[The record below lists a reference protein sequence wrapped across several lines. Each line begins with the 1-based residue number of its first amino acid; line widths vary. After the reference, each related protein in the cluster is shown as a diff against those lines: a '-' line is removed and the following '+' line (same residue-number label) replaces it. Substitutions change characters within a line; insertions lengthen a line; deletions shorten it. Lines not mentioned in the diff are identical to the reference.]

1 MFPEIPSEVD
11 VAIIGMGPAGSS
23 AATVCAKAG
32 LKVLGIEK
40 RQEIGSPC
48 RCGEGLSRSSLERM
62 GIELDKKWV
71 NVGLH
76 GQTVYAPNGKYVRID
91 FDEPKGWVV
100 ERKVFDKHLA
110 TLAARAGAMI
120 LSKTEALNLVRE
132 NGKINIK
139 LSSQN
144 GTDEVR
150 AKIVIAADGVE
161 SKIAREMGIDTT
173 LKLVDIASCAQFE
186 MTNVKIDSKRA
197 EYYTGNE
204 TATAGYAWIL
214 PKGKD
219 TANVGIG
226 IRRPFTKETAYEYLK
241 RFVDSHPG
249 LKNGSI
255 IEVNCGGVPVGGLLE
270 DMVADNLM
278 VVGDAAHQVNPIHG
292 GGIAEAYVAGRI
304 AAEVAVEAVR
314 ENDYSKEFLNEYNK
328 RWWKERGDTLKKL
341 VKVREVVEKLTDDD
355 LNWLAEYMTGD
366 DLINLTRSSGIK
378 KLAMLF
384 MKKPQLLKF
393 ARKLL

>member
-1 MFPEIPSEVD
+1 MFPQIPSEVD

-23 AATVCAKAG
+23 AAMVCAKAG

-48 RCGEGLSRSSLERM
+48 RCGEGLSRSALERM
-62 GIELDKKWV
+62 GIELDKRWV
-71 NVGLH
+71 NTGLY
-76 GQTVYAPNGKYVRID
+76 GQTVYAPNRKYVRID
-91 FDEPKGWVV
+91 FDEPKGWIV
-100 ERKVFDKHLA
+100 ERKVFDKYLA

-120 LSKTEALNLVRE
+120 LSKTEALNLARE
-132 NGKINIK
+132 NGRIKIK
-139 LSSQN
+139 LNSEN
-144 GTDEVR
+144 GTEEVR

-161 SKIAREMGIDTT
+161 SKIARKMGINTV

-186 MTNVKIDSKRA
+186 MTNVEIDPKRA

-204 TATAGYAWIL
+204 IATAGYAWIF

-226 IRRPFTKETAYEYLK
+226 IRKPFAKETAYEYLK
-241 RFVDSHPG
+241 RFVNSHPG
-249 LKNGSI
+249 LKNGSVV
-255 IEVNCGGVPVGGLLE
+255 EVNCGGVPVGGLLE
-270 DMVADNLM
+270 DMVLDNFM

-314 ENDYSKEFLNEYNK
+314 EGDYSKEFLDDYNK
-328 RWWKERGDTLKKL
+328 RWWKERGDKLKKL
-341 VKVREVVEKLTDDD
+341 VKVRQLVENLTDQD
-355 LNWLAEYMTGD
+355 LNWLADYMTGE

-378 KLAMLF
+378 KLAMLL
-384 MKKPQLLKF
+384 MKKPRLLKF

>member
-11 VAIIGMGPAGSS
+11 IAVIGLGPAGSS
-23 AATVCAKAG
+23 AAMACAKAG
-32 LKVLGIEK
+32 LRVLGIEK

-48 RCGEGLSRSSLERM
+48 RCGEGLSRSALERM
-62 GIELDKKWV
+62 GIELDEKWV
-71 NVGLH
+71 NIGLY

-91 FDEPKGWVV
+91 FDEPKGWII

-110 TLAARAGAMI
+110 VLAARAGARI
-120 LSKTEALNLVRE
+120 LSRTEALDLVRE
-132 NGKINIK
+132 NNKINIR
-139 LSSQN
+139 LNSGN
-144 GTDEVR
+144 GTGEVR

-161 SKIAREMGIDTT
+161 SKIARNMGINTT

-186 MTNVKIDSKRA
+186 MANVKIDSKRA

-204 TATAGYAWIL
+204 IARAGYAWIF

-226 IRRPFTKETAYEYLK
+226 IRKPFANKTAYEYLK
-241 RFVDSHPG
+241 EFVNSHPG

-255 IEVNCGGVPVGGLLE
+255 VEVNCGGVPVGGLLE
-270 DMVADNLM
+270 NMVADNFM

-292 GGIAEAYVAGRI
+292 GGIAEAYVGGRI

-314 ENDYSKEFLNEYNK
+314 EGNYSKEFLSEYNK
-328 RWWKERGDTLKKL
+328 RWWKERGNKLKKL
-341 VKVREVVEKLTDDD
+341 VKVRELVENLTDDD
-355 LNWLAEYMTGD
+355 LNWLANYMTGE

-378 KLAMLF
+378 RLAMLL
-384 MKKPQLLKF
+384 MKKPRLLKF

>member
-1 MFPEIPSEVD
+1 MFPQIPSEVD

-23 AATVCAKAG
+23 AAMVCAKAG

-48 RCGEGLSRSSLERM
+48 RCGEGLSRSSLERI

-71 NVGLH
+71 NIGLH

-91 FDEPKGWVV
+91 FDEPKGWVI

-110 TLAARAGAMI
+110 ILAARAGAMI
-120 LSKTEALNLVRE
+120 FSKTEALNLVRE

-139 LSSQN
+139 LNSEN
-144 GTDEVR
+144 GIEEVR

-161 SKIAREMGIDTT
+161 SKIARKMGIDTT

-197 EYYTGNE
+197 EYYVGNE
-204 TATAGYAWIL
+204 IATAGYAWVL

-226 IRRPFTKETAYEYLK
+226 IRKPFAKETAYEYLK

-314 ENDYSKEFLNEYNK
+314 EKDYSKEFLNEYNK

-355 LNWLAEYMTGD
+355 LNWLADYMTGD